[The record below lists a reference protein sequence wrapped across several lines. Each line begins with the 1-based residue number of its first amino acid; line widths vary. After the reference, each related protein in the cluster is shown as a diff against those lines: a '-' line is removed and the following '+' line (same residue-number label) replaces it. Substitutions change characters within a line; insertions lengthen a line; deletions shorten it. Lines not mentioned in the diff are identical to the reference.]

1 MSDPI
6 NPDHY
11 RTGGVETIDF
21 IQYGGFD
28 SFTLG
33 NAVKYMARAGKK
45 TDDPTEDLKKA
56 LWYIERAIK
65 DDTRMSWPD
74 IRKLNRCGVNSIQEF
89 CNAKGLSVG
98 VTAAL
103 HHMGAGL
110 LQEAAVQLSA
120 EIRHLEYKR
129 DNPVKE

>member
-11 RTGGVETIDF
+11 RTGGIETIDF
-21 IQYGGFD
+21 IQYGGFA

-45 TDDPTEDLKKA
+45 TKSPVEDLKKA

-65 DDTRMSWPD
+65 DQDSVSEPY
-74 IRKLNRCGVNSIQEF
+74 IRKLSKLGVNSIQDF
-89 CNAKGLSVG
+89 CNAKGLSAGITLV
-98 VTAAL
+98 L
-103 HHMGAGL
+103 HCLSVNDLYSAEAGL
-110 LQEAAVQLSA
+110 RR
-120 EIRHLEYKR
+120 EIRHLEHMETS
-129 DNPVKE
+129 NG